1 MIEQHCTN
9 LVLPPSENVKLFFS
23 SFHISIYS
31 FSNLCCCFV
40 MMEMPAENLEEN
52 DAEIQYHQ
60 TPEFLQRKLYF
71 LLEQLKIMHSSLPE

>member
-1 MIEQHCTN
+1 
-9 LVLPPSENVKLFFS
+9 
-23 SFHISIYS
+23 
-31 FSNLCCCFV
+31 